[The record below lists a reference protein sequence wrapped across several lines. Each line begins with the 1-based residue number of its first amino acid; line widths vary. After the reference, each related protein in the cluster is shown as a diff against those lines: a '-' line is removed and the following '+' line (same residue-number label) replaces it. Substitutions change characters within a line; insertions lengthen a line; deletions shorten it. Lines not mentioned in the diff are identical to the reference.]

1 MKRIFAVILTFI
13 MLVGAFSAFAVPVSA
28 AGKETILIAGSD
40 FQVSGNNTSTVEKL
54 IDTLNV
60 YGISKVDGA
69 FFCGDYTLEDTDSNL
84 SQYGIAKLKET
95 FQDFTGG
102 NMLFVQGNH
111 DIDITTGLSK
121 SGNND
126 PKSRAY
132 GVYIIHEDQ
141 YPQYNWD
148 NSEELV
154 EKTAAD
160 LKKYLDEKAKAG
172 WKKPIFVL
180 SHVCLHWGNRTIKE
194 GSAIYGKYLVDV
206 LNEAGAKGLNVI
218 FMYGHDHSG
227 GYADYLGGGAI
238 YFKKG
243 DRIEVC
249 TGEKKGHESRTINF
263 TYMNAGYIGY
273 YSTDEATA
281 DNAVTMSVFRIQ
293 EDGSVIITRYDT
305 QGVHKLKSKGVWHS
319 DWSQEGYHA
328 TPNTLEYVSSR
339 KVTAADDVAVDP
351 PVPVPTQATTTT
363 AYEYTT
369 TRKASSMVVNKQT
382 TTAAQDGE
390 TDATVTRGEDSDT
403 TAAEETTDPT
413 AVEEETAE
421 TTKKKQSEK
430 ADTATAAIP
439 WWAWLGMGVVALL
452 LIGAV
457 VAIILLSRP
466 VK

>member
-13 MLVGAFSAFAVPVSA
+13 ILVGAFSAFAVPVSA

-40 FQVSGNNTSTVEKL
+40 FQVSGNNTSKL
-54 IDTLNV
+54 VSLMDTMKI
-60 YGISKVDGA
+60 YGINKVDGA
-69 FFCGDYTLEDTDSNL
+69 FFCGDYTLEDTESNQ

-111 DIDITTGLSK
+111 DIDTTTGLSQA
-121 SGNND
+121 GNND

-141 YPQYNWD
+141 YPQYNWN

-160 LKKYLDEKAKAG
+160 LKKYLNEKVKAG
-172 WKKPIFVL
+172 WNKPIFVL

-206 LNEAGAKGLNVI
+206 LNEAGAKGLNII

-243 DRIEVC
+243 DRIEMC

-328 TPNTLEYVSSR
+328 TPNTLEYASSR

-363 AYEYTT
+363 AYEFTT
-369 TRKASSMVVNKQT
+369 TRKASSMVVNKHT
-382 TTAAQDGE
+382 TTAQGE
-390 TDATVTRGEDSDT
+390 ETEPTVIQGEDADT

-430 ADTATAAIP
+430 ADTATVAIP